1 LPHGSRW
8 RGRRP
13 RIVLSATTT
22 RRIVR
27 SFHEKA
33 FVAPSKSGD
42 RAGESSSDVVRLP
55 HGALHLD
62 MCIVYYTRSPLDG
75 NPREARED
83 AASRANVFRAGGI
96 AASGYGDETLFV
108 AALRLKNCRRHE

>member
-1 LPHGSRW
+1 LARTPAAHRSERHDDGSF
-8 RGRRP
+8 GRRFP
-13 RIVLSATTT
+13 PND
-22 RRIVR
+22 
-27 SFHEKA
+27 FNEKA

-96 AASGYGDETLFV
+96 AASGYGNETLFV